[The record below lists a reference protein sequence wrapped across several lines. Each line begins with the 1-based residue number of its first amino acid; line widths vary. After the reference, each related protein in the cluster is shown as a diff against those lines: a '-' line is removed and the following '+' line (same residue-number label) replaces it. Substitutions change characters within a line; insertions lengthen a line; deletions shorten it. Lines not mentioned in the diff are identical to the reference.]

1 MSMDFYEAVKARR
14 SVYSLSRES
23 TISDDRLEGIILEA
37 VKNAPSAFN
46 SQSGRA
52 VLLLGAA
59 HDGFWDATRGIL
71 HELAESET
79 AFEKTAAKL
88 AGFKNSHGTVLFF
101 EDTDVVRSFQDRFPL
116 YKENF
121 AIWSGNSAGMLQY
134 LVWTSLTAEGLGASL
149 QHYNPLVDGWVRE
162 RFDLPASW
170 KLTAEMPFGKIAA
183 PAGEKEFLPLEGRFK
198 VFGR

>member
-1 MSMDFYEAVKARR
+1 MAMEFYEAVKARR
-14 SVYSLSRES
+14 SVYALSRES
-23 TISDDRLEGIILEA
+23 TISDDRLEGILLEA

-46 SQSGRA
+46 SQSGRV

-71 HELAESET
+71 HELAASEA

-88 AGFKNSHGTVLFF
+88 AGFKNAHGTALFF
-101 EDTDVVRSFQDRFPL
+101 EDTEVVRSFQEKFPL
-116 YKENF
+116 YKESF
-121 AIWSGNSAGMLQY
+121 AVWSGNSAGMLQY
-134 LVWTSLTAEGLGASL
+134 LVWTGLAAEGMGASL

>member
-1 MSMDFYEAVKARR
+1 MAMELYEAVKARR
-14 SVYSLSRES
+14 SVYGLSRES
-23 TISDDRLEGIILEA
+23 TISDDRLEGLVLEA

-52 VLLLGAA
+52 ILLLGAA
-59 HDGFWDATRGIL
+59 HDEFWDATKGIL
-71 HELAESET
+71 RGLVPDEAT
-79 AFEKTAAKL
+79 FEKTAEKVS
-88 AGFKNSHGTVLFF
+88 GFKSSHGTVLFF
-101 EDTDVVRSFQDRFPL
+101 EDWEVVRSFQEKFPL

-134 LVWTSLTAEGLGASL
+134 LVWTSLAAEGMGASL
-149 QHYNPLVDGWVRE
+149 QHYNPLVDEWVGK

-170 KLTAEMPFGKIAA
+170 KLTAEMPFGKIAS
-183 PAGEKEFLPLEGRFK
+183 PAGEKEFLPLEGRFR